1 VRERLTTLALALAAL
16 GMFMLIFVHAQR
28 VPGADDSVPTTADRR
43 DNGLLGALT
52 WLNEEGVRTRAVRER
67 FTTLS
72 RMRDLPASGNLLIVT
87 LPAATPFGKSEALAL
102 DEWLLRGN
110 TLLVLAALSDRP
122 AWARDRGVLDS
133 DLHQL
138 TGLDIESDGDRGRAA
153 QPAKKSGGTSKD
165 AGGRA
170 ALSQVRD
177 LLLKS
182 RRDTL
187 TPNRPH
193 RYLDDVHAIAGFSD
207 YRPRHWRLDL
217 PRDGFPLCLAHLAAG
232 GCGLWLLEHGGG
244 SIILSAF
251 GSPFS
256 NRALGEADNARLLA
270 NLVRD
275 SLGPHGA
282 VLFDDQHQGLTDT
295 YDPDKFYRDRRLYA
309 TLAILAAVWLTWVA
323 GGTRLAAPRAPP
335 PAQGEADLVRATGS
349 FLARVLRPSA
359 AARRMFEHFFQ
370 RLRRMLRTPTLDPA
384 PYWDWLENNPR
395 LAREDVAQL
404 RAWYADAYSDE
415 RVPLARL
422 HNLIVH
428 TEMQI
433 AA

>member
-1 VRERLTTLALALAAL
+1 MRERLTTLALALAAL
-16 GMFMLIFVHAQR
+16 LLFLLIFVHAGQA
-28 VPGADDSVPTTADRR
+28 PGADDSVPTTADRR

-52 WLNEEGVRTRAVRER
+52 WLSEEGVRTHAVRER

-87 LPAATPFGKSEALAL
+87 LPAAVPFGKSEAQAL
-102 DEWLLRGN
+102 KDWLLRGN

-122 AWARDRGVLDS
+122 AWARNRGVLDS

-138 TGLDIESDGDRGRAA
+138 TGLDIESDSDGERAA
-153 QPAKKSGGTSKD
+153 QPAKKSTSKD
-165 AGGRA
+165 SDGHA

-177 LLLKS
+177 LLLKP

-187 TPNRPH
+187 TPNRAH
-193 RYLDDVHAIAGFSD
+193 RYLDEVHTVAGFSD
-207 YRPRHWRLDL
+207 YRPRHWQLDL
-217 PRDGFPLCLAHLAAG
+217 PRDGFPLCLAHVAG
-232 GCGLWLLEHGGG
+232 GSCGLWLLEAGGG
-244 SIILSAF
+244 EIILSAF

-275 SLGPHGA
+275 SVGPHGA
-282 VLFDDQHQGLTDT
+282 VLFDDEHQGLTDA
-295 YDPDKFYRDRRLYA
+295 YDPDKFYRDRRLYS
-309 TLAILAAVWLTWVA
+309 TLAILAAVWLVWVA
-323 GGTRLAAPRAPP
+323 GGTRLAAPPAPP
-335 PAQGEADLVRATGS
+335 PAQGEADLVRATGA

-370 RLRRMLRTPTLDPA
+370 RLRRTLRTPTLDPA

-395 LAREDVAQL
+395 LARADIAQL

-422 HNLIVH
+422 HNLIVR